1 MLPWFT
7 TLGKHDI
14 KLIEVLLVHTK
25 YERIVY
31 WLIEMV
37 LPEVSLILFN
47 KSLKELYPNSEEVK
61 INDKTEL

>member
-47 KSLKELYPNSEEVK
+47 ESLKELYPISEKVIIIK
-61 INDKTEL
+61 NTT